1 MRFGI
6 TSRSGSKE
14 AVDLAAQAINYLE
27 PEHEVLVEPA
37 LGKKL
42 GRDGIA
48 LDDMDVDVMIAL
60 GGDGTVLRALQHTNA
75 PIFSVNV
82 GSLGFLTEV
91 SPDEMLYALERIV
104 AGDYMIDE
112 RIKLKA
118 MLNEK
123 RLVDSTNEVVI
134 HTSQIAKIRHFQ
146 IFIDDE
152 LVDSVRADG
161 IIVATPTGSTCYAM
175 SVGSPILFPGLSAF
189 VIVPIAPFKLSARP
203 MVISSDSVIE
213 IKLYEPRKNC
223 VVVMDGQENV
233 RMTPKDSL
241 KISLS
246 ENRARFIRF
255 GQDFYRK
262 IKEKFGI

>member
-1 MRFGI
+1 MKFGI
-6 TSRSGSKE
+6 SARSSSKE
-14 AVDLAAQAINYLE
+14 VMELVNQTVKFLE
-27 PEHEVLVEPA
+27 PEHEVLLEPEIA
-37 LGKKL
+37 KKI
-42 GRDGIA
+42 GRKGT
-48 LDDMDVDVMIAL
+48 DVDNMRADIIIAI
-60 GGDGTVLRALQHTNA
+60 GGDGTVLRALQHTKA
-75 PIFSVNV
+75 PVFAVNT

-91 SPDEMLYALERIV
+91 SPDEMFYALERIV
-104 AGDYMIDE
+104 QKDYIIDE
-112 RIKLKA
+112 RIKLKTV
-118 MLNEK
+118 MNGE
-123 RLVDSTNEVVI
+123 RLFDSTNEVVI

-175 SVGSPILFPGLSAF
+175 SVGSPILVPGLSAF

-203 MVISSDSVIE
+203 MVISSESRIE

-223 VVVMDGQENV
+223 TVVLDGQYNV
-233 RMTPKDSL
+233 KMTPKDSL
-241 KISLS
+241 VISIS
-246 ENRARFIRF
+246 EEKATFVRF

>member
-6 TSRSGSKE
+6 SARNPSKE
-14 AVDLAAQAINYLE
+14 VMELVNQALNFLE
-27 PEHEVLVEPA
+27 PEHEVMLEEGIA
-37 LGKKL
+37 KKL
-42 GRDGIA
+42 GREAVGM
-48 LDDMDVDVMIAL
+48 DDMEADIVIAI
-60 GGDGTVLRALQHTNA
+60 GGDGTVLRALQHTKA
-75 PIFSVNV
+75 PVFAVNT

-104 AGDYMIDE
+104 QNDYIIDE
-112 RIKLKA
+112 RIKLKTV
-118 MLNEK
+118 MNGE
-123 RLVDSTNEVVI
+123 RLFDSTNEVVI

-175 SVGSPILFPGLSAF
+175 SVGSPIIVPGLKAV

-203 MVISSDSVIE
+203 MVISSESRIE

-223 VVVMDGQENV
+223 IVVLDGQYDIK
-233 RMTPKDSL
+233 MSPKDSL
-241 KISLS
+241 VISLS
-246 ENRARFIRF
+246 EDTAKFVRF